1 MDVLPEKAAT
11 ALEDRADS
19 EEHKRRN
26 KAFLSHWPKRRAG
39 CPPATQGVGRRASPK
54 GPDSTGRAFSSRRE
68 GGMGGLCAAAGCPV
82 IQRD

>member
-26 KAFLSHWPKRRAG
+26 KAFLSHWPKRRGGSPPRILRGWDAAPPPKARPVEAG
-39 CPPATQGVGRRASPK
+39 PSLAGERAAWAAYVPRPAAR
-54 GPDSTGRAFSSRRE
+54 
-68 GGMGGLCAAAGCPV
+68 
-82 IQRD
+82 